1 MEFERITTPEHP
13 LYAEAIGLYKTSFP
27 PHEQRESASQEEILS
42 HPAYHF
48 TAVCDGGAFV
58 GEALYWDI
66 GGARYMEHLCVM
78 PAMRNRRCGQKILE
92 ALRDKP
98 LILEIDPPVDDISR
112 RRRGFYE
119 RCGFVE
125 NPYSHVH
132 PPYHRGNKGH
142 ELVVMSRPGELSAA
156 EYDCFRTY
164 LNGHVMKNVF

>member
-1 MEFERITTPEHP
+1 MEFERITAPAHP
-13 LYAEAIGLYKTSFP
+13 LYAEAIGLYKMSFP
-27 PHEQRESASQEEILS
+27 LHEQRESASQEEILS

-48 TAVCDGGAFV
+48 TAVCDGSVFV

-66 GGARYMEHLCVM
+66 GGARYMEHLCVS
-78 PAMRNRRCGQKILE
+78 PAMRNRRYGQKILE

-125 NPYSHVH
+125 NPYYHVH
-132 PPYHRGNKGH
+132 PPYHKGNTGH
-142 ELVVMSRPGELSAA
+142 KLVVMSCPAA
-156 EYDCFRTY
+156 LTPDEYAAFRDALENT
-164 LNGHVMKNVF
+164 VMARVY

>member
-1 MEFERITTPEHP
+1 MEFERITAPAHP
-13 LYAEAIGLYKTSFP
+13 LYAEAIDLYKMSFP

-48 TAVCDGGAFV
+48 TAVCDGGVFV

-66 GGARYMEHLCVM
+66 GGARYMEHLCVS
-78 PAMRNRRCGQKILE
+78 PAMRNRRYGQKILE

-125 NPYSHVH
+125 NPYYHVH
-132 PPYHRGNKGH
+132 PPYHKGNDGH
-142 ELVVMSRPGELSAA
+142 ELVVMSCPAA
-156 EYDCFRTY
+156 LTPDEYAAFRDALENT
-164 LNGHVMKNVF
+164 VMAQVY

>member
-1 MEFERITTPEHP
+1 MEFERITTPAHP
-13 LYAEAIGLYKTSFP
+13 LYAEAIGLYEMSFP

-48 TAVCDGGAFV
+48 TAMCDGGALI

-66 GGARYMEHLCVM
+66 GEARYMEHLCVA
-78 PAMRNRRCGQKILE
+78 PAARNRRYGQQILE
-92 ALRDKP
+92 ALRDRP

-125 NPYSHVH
+125 NPYPHVH
-132 PPYHRGNKGH
+132 PPYHKGNTGH
-142 ELVVMSRPGELSAA
+142 ELIVMSCPGMLTPD
-156 EYDCFRTY
+156 EYEAFRDALENT
-164 LNGHVMKNVF
+164 VMARVY